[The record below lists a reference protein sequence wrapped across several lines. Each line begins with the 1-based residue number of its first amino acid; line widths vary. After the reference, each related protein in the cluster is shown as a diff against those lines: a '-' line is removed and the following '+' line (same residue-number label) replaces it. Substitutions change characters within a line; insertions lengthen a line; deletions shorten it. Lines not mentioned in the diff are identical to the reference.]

1 MTETFRLLNAYPTTP
16 TLTYVGIPVVP
27 TSNIE
32 LANEG
37 VDSDGSKFAE
47 YDFQTGDSRYKMQA
61 RVRVSVE
68 KNPTLATLKRFS
80 VKFTGF
86 VRHEDSTLDEPL
98 VGIYPV
104 ETIIS
109 WQIPVAMLNTAA
121 MDTTFLMICTALNLV
136 SNAPVNENQADA
148 YLLTGPDSTTLNALN
163 FLRAKAISKVALP

>member
-27 TSNIE
+27 TSTIE

-80 VKFTGF
+80 VKFTGH

-104 ETIIS
+104 ETILS
-109 WQIPVAMLNTAA
+109 WQVPVAMLNTAA
-121 MDTTFLMICTALNLV
+121 LDTTFLMLGTVLNLV
-136 SNAPVNENQADA
+136 ANSTVNDDQNNAT
-148 YLLTGPDSTTLNALN
+148 LLTGPDSSTLNALN